1 MDQEM
6 CLLLYHLTKKET
18 PGTTQGNSQIIK
30 GIGLLHEVICNG
42 NHSNLHEVI
51 HSLVVFREKDTRNAL
66 FIFSI
71 YSFIA
76 IGFDRYLFTLDCNT
90 TLSRCT
96 MIYSQKHN
104 VVMIFLN
111 LGGLGFPL
119 HNNGISLTVVGIMLL
134 PLSFFLFPLVSQ

>member
-1 MDQEM
+1 M
-6 CLLLYHLTKKET
+6 
-18 PGTTQGNSQIIK
+18 
-30 GIGLLHEVICNG
+30 
-42 NHSNLHEVI
+42 I

-76 IGFDRYLFTLDCNT
+76 IGFDEYLFTLDCNT

-104 VVMIFLN
+104 VVIIFLN